1 VGINLRKYN
10 IVAYNIGREI
20 DVKRF
25 SREYMK
31 RRIRLAWEEPLY
43 FSYQGKEVFIYS
55 FGSFVVIDPYKGFFQ
70 EIYSILK
77 EYTRDLLKPYTER
90 YEVIILEDEGE
101 LKELLDE
108 TVENLRE
115 MKDRKII
122 VTDSACILKEP
133 PLTREIIK
141 IIAFTLAQ
149 SLALERIEKDV
160 DAALEKAQKILSQ
173 FEKSSFYFRVKPAV
187 KSLISVLRARF
198 DALSDVM
205 VLEKPE
211 IVWEEPELDILYEE
225 LRAVF
230 EIDDRFRALDKKLE
244 DILEMGRVI
253 SDLASTSR
261 ELILESLILLFII
274 LEILLTIMEF
284 FFR

>member
-1 VGINLRKYN
+1 MQKYT
-10 IVAYNIGREI
+10 IIAYNIGREI

-31 RRIRLAWEEPLY
+31 RRVRLAWEEPLY

-55 FGSFVVIDPYKGFFQ
+55 FGSFVVMNPYRGFFQ
-70 EIYSILK
+70 EIYGILK
-77 EYTRDLLKPYTER
+77 EYVRDPLKPYTEK
-90 YEVIILEDEGE
+90 YEVIVLEDKEE
-101 LKELLDE
+101 LKSLLDE
-108 TVENLRE
+108 TIENFDE
-115 MKDRKII
+115 VKDKRII
-122 VTDSACILKEP
+122 VTDSACILNET

-149 SLALERIEKDV
+149 SLALERIERDV
-160 DAALEKAQKILSQ
+160 DAALEKAQKILGQ
-173 FEKSSFYFRVKPAV
+173 FEKSVFFFRVKPAV

-205 VLEKPE
+205 ILEKPE
-211 IVWEEPELDILYEE
+211 IVWEEPELDALYEE
-225 LRAVF
+225 LRTVF
-230 EIDDRFRALDKKLE
+230 EMDDRFRALDKKLD

-261 ELILESLILLFII
+261 ELILESLILLFIVI
-274 LEILLTIMEF
+274 EILLTAVEF
-284 FFR
+284 FFK